1 MLTLGEIVS
10 SALQNAADGVK
21 VASLQDASV
30 EDRSFQNVDE
40 YLARELGQI
49 QEEVQSSKTASREEP
64 AATSRLEDVSY
75 ARKIAQ
81 ALRHGAVLM
90 QKLAVKEDG
99 KAPTSGGG
107 PKGGPVPLYPAP
119 PNREGVTVPKPQASA
134 HARHAQAN
142 RTMENGHPETDKGIP
157 AGGGPV
163 VPPGGFGGGGS
174 KRLGNAK
181 TASLSREGTLRIL
194 RTKQAQYNALVSLG
208 QIEAAE
214 GVLKEARLLKR
225 AADNMT
231 SGSNGLIQGDSLSGT
246 HFPDNEGVRNLTKA
260 QARDASQR
268 QAGNYFGEPV
278 KKDNA
283 VAATTLRTDG
293 LKLSAD
299 KKHEPGY
306 WERQAEQ
313 SSAMRAHK
321 GIQAGT
327 TGLAGALLGG
337 AAAHHHSKGNKLIT
351 GLGAAAGGLGLGT
364 VGYHA
369 AKGEQAFRDRLRKN
383 AALMVRAAQAQR
395 DKSAG
400 FGDALLA
407 VGKGTA
413 GAARAGL
420 RGVGGAARS
429 GAKAV
434 AASAPAGGIGPRQ
447 APGLLER
454 GLQGVRG
461 GAAKARSTIG
471 GMSEGS
477 QKALG
482 GAVLGTAGL
491 GTAGLA
497 HKALGGDR

>member
-40 YLARELGQI
+40 YLARELNQI
-49 QEEVQSSKTASREEP
+49 QEETQTKQASQQQDQ
-64 AATSRLEDVSY
+64 AAPSHLDDAAY
-75 ARKIAQ
+75 ALKIAQ
-81 ALRHGAVLM
+81 ALEHGVVVLE
-90 QKLAVKEDG
+90 KLAVKEDG
-99 KAPTSGGG
+99 KMPTSGGG

-163 VPPGGFGGGGS
+163 VPPGGFGGGSS

-181 TASLSREGTLRIL
+181 TASMSRENTLRLL
-194 RTKQAQYNALVSLG
+194 RTKQAQYSALVSLG

-214 GVLKEARLLKR
+214 GVLKEARVIKAAADNMTA

-246 HFPDNEGVRNLTKA
+246 IMPDNEGVRNLTKA

-283 VAATTLRTDG
+283 VAATTFRTDG

-299 KKHEPGY
+299 KGKEDKPGY
-306 WERQAEQ
+306 WEDHANQN
-313 SSAMRAHK
+313 SLMRAHK
-321 GIQAGT
+321 GLQAGAR
-327 TGLAGALLGG
+327 GLLGAAAGG
-337 AAAHHHSKGNKLIT
+337 AAAHHLSGGNKLIT
-351 GLGAAAGGLGLGT
+351 GLGAAAGGLGLGAA
-364 VGYHA
+364 GYHG
-369 AKGEQAFRDRLRKN
+369 AKGEQAMRDRLRKS
-383 AALMVRAAQAQR
+383 ASLMLRQHAEKQAGLG
-395 DKSAG
+395 DFAG
-400 FGDALLA
+400 RVGAKAIGVARQGLA
-407 VGKGTA
+407 KGTGLLENA
-413 GAARAGL
+413 SGSAANSLFRKGVQGQNALG
-420 RGVGGAARS
+420 RIGEKGQKMVGGA
-429 GAKAV
+429 
-434 AASAPAGGIGPRQ
+434 
-447 APGLLER
+447 LL
-454 GLQGVRG
+454 GG
-461 GAAKARSTIG
+461 GA
-471 GMSEGS
+471 
-477 QKALG
+477 
-482 GAVLGTAGL
+482 L

-497 HKALGGDR
+497 HSALKGNGQ